1 MIPLRRLQSQSTT
14 TIVVV
19 APTEKSFKDFFQH
32 EVNRVLLKLELV
44 TNCRT
49 LILAIVKT

>member
-14 TIVVV
+14 TIVVVV

-32 EVNRVLLKLELV
+32 EVNRVLLKLKLLTKIVEL
-44 TNCRT
+44 
-49 LILAIVKT
+49 